1 VCLILTNILEINIFT
16 EHHHSCFILRK
27 GQMKF
32 KLLQYILFTLIFFN
46 ITYANNI
53 NKNVTLQ
60 LSWFDQFQFAGYYMA
75 KEKGFYKDLGLN
87 VDIKAFGFDKNIPY
101 DINIGKYDFAVGR
114 ETLIL
119 EKSNNQLVSLFAL
132 FQASPLILISTEE
145 SGINSISAFNNKRIM
160 TTIDDAS
167 EVSIK
172 AMINS
177 QKIEMKNLNF
187 IKHTH
192 DINDLI
198 KNHTDIIS
206 AYSSKSPFYLQK
218 MGIKYNLFSPKDYGF
233 DMYSDFLYTNKN
245 KVQNDLET
253 VLKFKKASLRGWEY
267 AYSNIEETVD
277 LILKKYNTQN
287 LTKDE
292 LVFEANE
299 LKKLS
304 YYQTDNLGEI
314 DLSKLQRIYDLYNVL
329 GLVENK
335 INIKDFIY
343 VENNFSSLL
352 KNLKKIV
359 NKYIELPYIYFFIS
373 LFFILISLI
382 IYKHIILHIT
392 TKKLILKEEQF
403 IKINEELK
411 ELAEKDFL
419 SKLYNRRSFENI
431 SKELLYLA
439 KRESTNTCLVMID
452 IDRFKNVN
460 DTYGH
465 QIGDYVLSSL
475 SELMNQYKRASD
487 VIARYGGEE
496 FVILLPKTSREGA
509 IIYSENLRK
518 KIESSDIKIDNLT
531 LNITVSMGLT
541 LFKENESIY
550 SAINRADEGLYL
562 SKRNG
567 RNQVTAKM

>member
-218 MGIKYNLFSPKDYGF
+218 MGIKYNIFSPKDYGF

>member
-218 MGIKYNLFSPKDYGF
+218 MGIKYNIFSPKDYGF

-562 SKRNG
+562 SKRNR

>member
-562 SKRNG
+562 SKRNR